1 MIGAELNAAIEE
13 EWPAPTPHAEQA
25 RRWLQRKAK
34 SLGDKDADKDV
45 DQDEPQSQPE
55 EPEAKAPV
63 SPS

>member
-1 MIGAELNAAIEE
+1 
-13 EWPAPTPHAEQA
+13 
-25 RRWLQRKAK
+25 LQSKAK
-34 SLGDKDADKDV
+34 SLGDKDADQDV